1 MSRMRRSLG
10 ERRPTCFPTAP
21 EFYVRFWDEN
31 YDVMHHIGNHGLFL
45 DEFLDVLD
53 NWAASRNFGDH
64 IYIEDINSDDNVHY
78 TVSLG
83 S

>member
-1 MSRMRRSLG
+1 MSKMRNALG
-10 ERRPTCFPTAP
+10 NLRPTCFPTAP
-21 EFYVRFWDEN
+21 EYWVRFYGD
-31 YDVMHHIGNHGLFL
+31 YGVLHHVGEVGLFL
-45 DEFLDVLD
+45 DEFLDVLE

-64 IYIEDINSDDNVHY
+64 VFIEDIESDDNAHY